1 MTGGQVAAL
10 LFAILLLF
18 PGACFLYVGIGLM
31 GESHRRVAAGQMLI
45 VGIVILALIGFL
57 GRLPQAPT
65 ASRHGS
71 NVLVSGFV
79 GPLA

>member
-10 LFAILLLF
+10 IFAILLLF

-57 GRLPQAPT
+57 FWVAFRKRPPPAGTGPT
-65 ASRHGS
+65 S
-71 NVLVSGFV
+71 L
-79 GPLA
+79 